1 MGKSTRGYC
10 KYCGKE
16 YTRTG
21 MVKHLQT
28 CKRRVDLYEKAT
40 ETEKYFELLLYGAY
54 NKDYWLIIQI
64 KENATLDDLDQFIRD
79 IWVECCGHLSAFE
92 INGVSYEKE
101 PDDDFCWDEPAESTE
116 HKLKEILESDMLF
129 GYEYDFGSTTELA
142 IKVLNYEFAIL
153 RIGYRGYGEEGTLNA
168 DEKFEQ
174 NMENARKAGIDVGVY
189 FFSQA
194 VNEEEAKEEADFV
207 LEHLKGQELQMP
219 VVYDPE
225 HILEDEARTDDV
237 TGEQFTQNAKVFC
250 KEIEK
255 AGYDAMIYSNMLWEA
270 YELDLEKLL
279 DYPVWYA
286 DYEELPQTPY
296 RFSMWQYSSTG
307 SVAGIEGMW
316 I

>member
-28 CKRRVDLYEKAT
+28 CKKRVDLYEKAT

-142 IKVLNYEFAIL
+142 IKVLNYYNAPKQSKKVVILSRNNPPEFQCSICGEHRASWINAVD
-153 RIGYRGYGEEGTLNA
+153 IYGEEPFWCDECA
-168 DEKFEQ
+168 DKLEEDKFE
-174 NMENARKAGIDVGVY
+174 EEIDSEEVWLLPVTNSPRMGVCGY
-189 FFSQA
+189 EGSS
-194 VNEEEAKEEADFV
+194 
-207 LEHLKGQELQMP
+207 
-219 VVYDPE
+219 VYP
-225 HILEDEARTDDV
+225 
-237 TGEQFTQNAKVFC
+237 EQFEPD
-250 KEIEK
+250 EIC
-255 AGYDAMIYSNMLWEA
+255 
-270 YELDLEKLL
+270 
-279 DYPVWYA
+279 
-286 DYEELPQTPY
+286 
-296 RFSMWQYSSTG
+296 
-307 SVAGIEGMW
+307 
-316 I
+316 